1 MSKSGK
7 FILGALLGAGAAVLL
22 TPITGKK
29 ARGSLRQAAEKRG
42 LDVKA
47 IQSKV
52 ESLWERGEELAKT
65 VVPEAPAKRRST
77 RSKTK
82 SKK

>member
-7 FILGALLGAGAAVLL
+7 FILGALLGATAAVLL
-22 TPITGKK
+22 TPVTGKK
-29 ARGSLRQAAEKRG
+29 ARSALRTTAVKKGLNVEAVQEKVQE
-42 LDVKA
+42 LLA
-47 IQSKV
+47 
-52 ESLWERGEELAKT
+52 RGEELVKGAA
-65 VVPEAPAKRRST
+65 PAAPAKRGSA